1 MHIGDQHLDGFLVLA
16 LPMAW
21 YGGLMQRRETYRK
34 QRLLGGDGHD
44 LETTDRRDE
53 RLGWT
58 RFIWPMLL
66 SVLILHAGLSS
77 MSRATIVVLLAQSI
91 ALASSGAMVAVGT
104 KSRVRVK
111 RALMIIGIGLGLAI
125 GGASLA
131 MHSEAISARFETSQ
145 SDLLVRWRHWQ
156 TCVALT
162 RDRKSSLII
171 GNGLGTLP
179 TLVAT
184 AGGRPTPPVRWQQDD
199 RGSGGT
205 IIMQPGWPL
214 YLERWMIF
222 PNRSP
227 AALSL
232 DAKAVPT
239 TSGSRPSITIS
250 RCTKSLLQSYDCNSD
265 SRVIPSS
272 SSTAVMVALASPQD
286 ADAGR
291 TLFSAWRPES
301 FAISTHG
308 DVPLELGAVRMNFAD
323 LERQSLISD
332 YFSNSVDGWT
342 FTCDDH
348 RVWRAHNIWVH
359 LLFEQ
364 GLFGLLA
371 AVGLQLG
378 WSYRLVWG
386 SGLQGIDRSA
396 IATALIGFAA
406 VGCFGTLIDTPWL
419 TAIAL
424 SVVAILFVSGKTT
437 ERTTKCV

>member
-1 MHIGDQHLDGFLVLA
+1 
-16 LPMAW
+16 
-21 YGGLMQRRETYRK
+21 
-34 QRLLGGDGHD
+34 
-44 LETTDRRDE
+44 
-53 RLGWT
+53 
-58 RFIWPMLL
+58 
-66 SVLILHAGLSS
+66 
-77 MSRATIVVLLAQSI
+77 
-91 ALASSGAMVAVGT
+91 
-104 KSRVRVK
+104 
-111 RALMIIGIGLGLAI
+111 MIIGIGLGLAI

-131 MHSEAISARFETSQ
+131 MHSEAISARFETSR

-199 RGSGGT
+199 RGIGGT

-222 PNRSP
+222 PNRTP

-308 DVPLELGAVRMNFAD
+308 DVPLELRSVRMDFAD
-323 LERQSLISD
+323 LGRQRLITED
-332 YFSNSVDGWT
+332 FSSGVDGWT
-342 FTCDDH
+342 FTCDEH
-348 RVWRAHNIWVH
+348 LVWRAKNIWVH
-359 LLFEQ
+359 LFFEQ

-371 AVGLQLG
+371 GLGLQLAL
-378 WSYRLVWG
+378 SYRLIWG
-386 SGLQGIDRSA
+386 GGLEGIDRAA
-396 IATALIGFAA
+396 IATSLIGFAA

-424 SVVAILFVSGKTT
+424 SVVAILFNSGKST